1 MVQHNHQYRRNIPP
15 PPPRLPPRPPP
26 RTSPTQQLTSSPSQA
41 EKGIYRRQIGSE
53 PSRRIKVLYALL
65 AILFLL
71 AQLQSVDLRDC
82 FKPAII
88 SESPRIEA
96 SDYHRFAINAS
107 AYLHLSDVKS
117 ILSDPISRMPNES
130 SWLLEKDAIGF
141 SETERS
147 IRIPRT
153 INKIYFQRD
162 GKFDKK
168 GMRDERLKRAHD
180 TWPELNPGYEVRYF
194 NLLHARQYLRQHFH
208 PVFLRTFDCVQAFAG
223 KCNFF
228 RMALLYREGGFHSD
242 WKEACLQ
249 PTLLDAISNETNFFA
264 AADFGNPY
272 AAASRSCAQNAFVG
286 SVPRHQILAKYLE
299 LAMINVQSSHY
310 PKNVLLTTGPC
321 VFGRAIKQV
330 DPEFGTNL
338 AISRGK
344 YGEYKDTHHFFWKGK
359 KIVSHR
365 CCGLGQDWENGNN
378 YNTLF
383 EKRKYYCE
391 DSANIFDAI

>member
-26 RTSPTQQLTSSPSQA
+26 RASPTQQLTSSPSQA

-117 ILSDPISRMPNES
+117 IILSDPISRMPNES

-194 NLLHARQYLRQHFH
+194 NLLHARRYLRQHFH

-223 KCNFF
+223 KVIFF
-228 RMALLYREGGFHSD
+228 EWHCFTERADSTAIGRKLAYSRLYWMLYQTRPTSSRRLILVTHTLQHLDHVHRMLLLGQCRV
-242 WKEACLQ
+242 
-249 PTLLDAISNETNFFA
+249 I
-264 AADFGNPY
+264 
-272 AAASRSCAQNAFVG
+272 
-286 SVPRHQILAKYLE
+286 KYL
-299 LAMINVQSSHY
+299 
-310 PKNVLLTTGPC
+310 P
-321 VFGRAIKQV
+321 
-330 DPEFGTNL
+330 
-338 AISRGK
+338 
-344 YGEYKDTHHFFWKGK
+344 
-359 KIVSHR
+359 
-365 CCGLGQDWENGNN
+365 
-378 YNTLF
+378 
-383 EKRKYYCE
+383 
-391 DSANIFDAI
+391 NIWSLP